1 MPKQFLRADTFRY
14 KRIGKNRPKLQK
26 WRRPRGKHNK
36 LRLKRTGHPA
46 CPSIGYG
53 TARIHAGKISGF
65 KPILITALKDIEKA
79 GKENAIIISKRIGAK
94 NKLEIIKIAESKKIK
109 ILNLG
114 AKK

>member
-53 TARIHAGKISGF
+53 TKRVNSGKILGF
-65 KPILITALKDIEKA
+65 KPILINNLKELEKI
-79 GKENAIIISKRIGAK
+79 GKDNAIIISKRIGAK
-94 NKLEIIKIAESKKIK
+94 NKLEIIKIAEGRKIK